1 MGGTVF
7 TLALLAHAHS
17 PPHKPYIVATSIT
30 DCAILQRVGLSR
42 KRSFLHCPLSTSKT
56 QNTQHTRTAHTH
68 TNTHTTG
75 DTIGPC
81 PESTPTPA
89 HTLQQYRA
97 IHCATTSHALGHPCL
112 VSLLFMSSPYST
124 LFNSQNFLFTCSNI
138 VPYPLLF
145 LLD

>member
-1 MGGTVF
+1 MDEGYIYF
-7 TLALLAHAHS
+7 TLTLLAH
-17 PPHKPYIVATSIT
+17 TST
-30 DCAILQRVGLSR
+30 TQALYCRHFYHRLCHTQRVGLSP
-42 KRSFLHCPLSTSKT
+42 KGSFLHCPLSTSKT
-56 QNTQHTRTAHTH
+56 QNTPHTRTAHTH

-75 DTIGPC
+75 DTIVPC

-124 LFNSQNFLFTCSNI
+124 LFNSQNF
-138 VPYPLLF
+138 F
-145 LLD
+145 LYL